1 MKNENEEFIELVDI
15 RPFKGIIYNPSRF
28 SELSNVLSPPYDVIT
43 TSQREQLLKQSA
55 YNMVNLILGKTDKSG
70 IEKTFYKSARELW
83 MDWRNQ
89 NILSQISKP
98 GVWKIKEQFS
108 TPDKQTIAREGF
120 ISIIK
125 LKAYNSDGIMGHE
138 ITHKKPKEDRFRL
151 MEHTHANLSP
161 IFFVYDDSEKSTL
174 QLMSSFKS
182 EQTIRSK
189 TNFDGTV
196 SISSSL
202 TMDKKWIN
210 SFSNYMKSKSV
221 LIADGHHRYET
232 ALKFHNTYQS
242 DESLDTR
249 YTLGYFV
256 PSSSP
261 GLIIH
266 PTHRGIH
273 SIPNFNP
280 NEFLSQCNAYF
291 DILSDNEV
299 PKKRKSI
306 LPTIRM
312 KTTANKMVILKLK
325 PEISQNLEDSLF
337 PPELASVDVVIL
349 QEIILK
355 IILGLSDD
363 DISRQINLNYYH
375 SDKECLDKLELGKI
389 QIALI
394 LSPLP
399 IDLLFAITSKGGIMP
414 QKTTYFY
421 PKCPVGLV
429 MHSLE
434 KN

>member
-1 MKNENEEFIELVDI
+1 MKNENEDIIELVDI
-15 RPFKGIIYNPSRF
+15 RPFRGIIYNPSRF
-28 SELSNVLSPPYDVIT
+28 SDLSNVLSPPYDVIT
-43 TSQREQLLKQSA
+43 TSQREQLLKKSS

-70 IEKTFYKSARELW
+70 IENTFYKSARELW

-89 NILSQISKP
+89 DILSRIPKP

-108 TPDKQTIAREGF
+108 GPDGLTITREGF
-120 ISIIK
+120 ISLIK
-125 LKAYNSDGIMGHE
+125 VKAYNSDGIMGHE
-138 ITHKKPKEDRFRL
+138 ITHKKPKADRFRL

-161 IFFVYDDSEKSTL
+161 IFFVFDDSEKSTP
-174 QLMSSFKS
+174 QLMSSFKP
-182 EQTIRSK
+182 EQTIHSK
-189 TNFDGTV
+189 TNFDGMV
-196 SISSSL
+196 SIRSSM

-232 ALKFHNTYQS
+232 ALKFHNTYHG

-280 NEFLSQCNAYF
+280 NEFLSQCKAYF
-291 DILSDNEV
+291 DILSDNDI
-299 PKKRKSI
+299 PKKRSPI
-306 LPTIRM
+306 LPSIRM
-312 KTTANKMVILKLK
+312 KTTTNKMVILKLK
-325 PEISQNLEDSLF
+325 PEIMQKLEDRLF
-337 PPELASVDVVIL
+337 PPELASIDVVIL

-363 DISRQINLNYYH
+363 DISGQFNLNYYH

-394 LSPLP
+394 LSQLP
-399 IDLLFAITSKGGIMP
+399 INQIFAITSKGGIMP

-434 KN
+434 KD

>member
-1 MKNENEEFIELVDI
+1 MKNEYGDIIELVDI

-28 SELSNVLSPPYDVIT
+28 SDLSNVLSPPYDVIT
-43 TSQREQLLKQSA
+43 TSQREQLLKQSS

-70 IEKTFYKSARELW
+70 IENTFYKSARELW

-89 NILSQISKP
+89 DILSQIPKP

-108 TPDKQTIAREGF
+108 GPDGLTITRKGF
-120 ISIIK
+120 ISLIK
-125 LKAYNSDGIMGHE
+125 VKAYNSDGIMGHE

-151 MEHTHANLSP
+151 MEHIHANLSP
-161 IFFVYDDSEKSTL
+161 IFFVYDDSEKSIL
-174 QLMSSFKS
+174 QLMSSFKP
-182 EQTIRSK
+182 EQTIHSK
-189 TNFDGTV
+189 TNIDETV
-196 SISSSL
+196 SIRSSM

-210 SFSNYMKSKSV
+210 SYSNYMKSKSV

-232 ALKFHNTYQS
+232 ALKFHNTYQG

-249 YTLGYFV
+249 FTLGYFV
-256 PSSSP
+256 SSSSP

-280 NEFLSQCNAYF
+280 NEFLSQCNVYF
-291 DILSDNEV
+291 DILSDYDV
-299 PKKRKSI
+299 PKKRSSI
-306 LPTIRM
+306 LPSIRM

-325 PEISQNLEDSLF
+325 PEIMQKLEDRLF
-337 PPELASVDVVIL
+337 PSELASVDVVIL

-363 DISRQINLNYYH
+363 DISHQINLNYYH
-375 SDKECLDKLELGKI
+375 SDKECLDNLELGKI

-399 IDLLFAITSKGGIMP
+399 IDLLFTITSKGGILP

-434 KN
+434 KD